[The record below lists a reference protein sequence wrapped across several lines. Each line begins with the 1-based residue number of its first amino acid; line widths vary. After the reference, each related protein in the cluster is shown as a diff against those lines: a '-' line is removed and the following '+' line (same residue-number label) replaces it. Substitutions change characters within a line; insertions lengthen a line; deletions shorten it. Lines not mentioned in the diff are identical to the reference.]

1 MTEEEITLETIDEE
15 IDELLTN
22 QLATIELING
32 KSDAIED
39 KEDIIIDILNTHT
52 VALNNIIQKLNSDN
66 STTIIP
72 PTPVAP
78 SQFKIDL
85 QAKIDEGLPYD
96 QVKEWIIETL
106 TAEGIY
112 SEADIVIKI
121 FPDIEGD
128 IILEVKSRP
137 YIYWGKLLQYLQDAM
152 GDADKFET
160 SRYVMKTIQWWKL
173 TKNQQME
180 DQESDSSII
189 DAVNNDWGD
198 NDDVNQHIGNG

>member
-1 MTEEEITLETIDEE
+1 MTEEEITLETIDEK
-15 IDELLTN
+15 IDEISTN
-22 QLATIELING
+22 VLGIVELINRRT
-32 KSDAIED
+32 EEVTD
-39 KEDIIIDILNTHT
+39 KEVIIIDILNSHT
-52 VALNNIIQKLNSDN
+52 TALNNIIQKLNTDSAT
-66 STTIIP
+66 STIP

-96 QVKEWIIETL
+96 QVKDWIIEVL
-106 TAEGIY
+106 TTEGIY

-121 FPDIEGD
+121 FTDIEGD

-137 YIYWGKLLQYLQDAM
+137 YIYWGRLLQYLQDAM

-189 DAVNNDWGD
+189 DAVTHDWGD

>member
-1 MTEEEITLETIDEE
+1 MTEEEITLETIDEK
-15 IDELLTN
+15 IDAVL
-22 QLATIELING
+22 G
-32 KSDAIED
+32 
-39 KEDIIIDILNTHT
+39 KEDIIIEKIDIAIGKEDQIIDILGTHT
-52 VALNNIIQKLNSDN
+52 IALNNIIQKLNSDN
-66 STTIIP
+66 STIIIP

-96 QVKEWIIETL
+96 QVKDWIISVL
-106 TAEGIY
+106 TTEGIY

-121 FPDIEGD
+121 FTDIEGD
-128 IILEVKSRP
+128 IVLEVKSRP
-137 YIYWGKLLQYLQDAM
+137 YIYWGRLLQYLQDAM

>member
-1 MTEEEITLETIDEE
+1 MVEEVTLD
-15 IDELLTN
+15 LLD
-22 QLATIELING
+22 AKADLIL
-32 KSDAIED
+32 D
-39 KEDIIIDILNTHT
+39 KEDLIIDILNSHT
-52 VALNNIIQKLNSDN
+52 TALNNIIQKLNTDN
-66 STTIIP
+66 ATSIIP

-96 QVKEWIIETL
+96 QVKDWIIEVL
-106 TAEGIY
+106 TTEDIY

-121 FPDIEGD
+121 FTDIEGD

-137 YIYWGKLLQYLQDAM
+137 YAYWGRLLQYLQDAM
-152 GDADKFET
+152 GDADKIET

>member
-1 MTEEEITLETIDEE
+1 MTEEEITLETIDGK
-15 IDELLTN
+15 ID
-22 QLATIELING
+22 TIIAKENLIIE
-32 KSDAIED
+32 KIDIAIG
-39 KEDIIIDILNTHT
+39 KEDQIIDIFGTHT
-52 VALNNIIQKLNSDN
+52 VALNNIIQKLNTDN
-66 STTIIP
+66 ATSTIP

-96 QVKEWIIETL
+96 QVKEWIIEVL
-106 TAEGIY
+106 TTEGIY

-137 YIYWGKLLQYLQDAM
+137 YIYWGRLLQYLQDSM

-189 DAVNNDWGD
+189 DAVNTDWGD